1 MHCGNAK
8 VNVSREQI
16 VIEGVMSPIGT
27 KRTIA
32 ALQQFVGYWGNSG
45 PAERVLRT

>member
-1 MHCGNAK
+1 
-8 VNVSREQI
+8 
-16 VIEGVMSPIGT
+16 MSPLGT

-45 PAERVLRT
+45 HAKRVFGEPKTLKI